1 MSIRSCSRSD
11 GLAQYVFFFVGSLKN
26 SLSPVWSTKLAADM
40 YDADGMSVDAE
51 LRLRSGVPFLITKLG
66 DMLVN
71 SPRRDVR
78 MQSIAAE
85 VMNKDSACLPEHR
98 VQLFQGL

>member
-1 MSIRSCSRSD
+1 MLSS
-11 GLAQYVFFFVGSLKN
+11 GFEVVSL
-26 SLSPVWSTKLAADM
+26 
-40 YDADGMSVDAE
+40 
-51 LRLRSGVPFLITKLG
+51 FLITKLG